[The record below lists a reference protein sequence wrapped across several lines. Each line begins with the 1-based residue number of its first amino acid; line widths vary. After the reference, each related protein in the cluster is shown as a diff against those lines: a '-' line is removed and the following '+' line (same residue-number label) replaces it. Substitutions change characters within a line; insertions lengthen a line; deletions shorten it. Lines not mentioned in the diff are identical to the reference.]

1 MKLVECVPNF
11 SEGKNKEVI
20 EQIVNEL
27 KGVKVLGVE
36 ANADYNRT
44 VLTFVGSPENVFDS
58 AYNAIK
64 KASELIDMSRHKGG
78 HPRIGA
84 VDVCPFVPLEE
95 ITMEECILIAED
107 LGRKVGDLG
116 IPVYLYESAAK
127 RKETK
132 NLADIRKGE
141 YESLEIK
148 LKELHPD
155 FGPSEFNEKVKKTGA
170 TIIGARKFLIAY
182 NVNLNTNDVKIA
194 NDIAKVIRESGYVK
208 TDESGSKIRIPGLMK
223 NVKAIGV
230 SLERY
235 NLAQVSINLTD
246 FNIAGMHDVY
256 EEVKRQANLLGCDV
270 KGSELVGLVP
280 KEAIL
285 QSGLFYAKNSNL
297 SEEKLIERAVE
308 NLGLGVLERFIFKEK
323 VIQYKIPDAA

>member
-11 SEGKNKEVI
+11 SEGKNKDVI
-20 EQIVNEL
+20 EQIVSEL
-27 KGVKVLGVE
+27 RGVKVLGVE
-36 ANADYNRT
+36 ANEDYNRT
-44 VLTFVGSPENVFDS
+44 VVTFVGSPGHVLDS
-58 AYNAIK
+58 SYNSIK
-64 KASELIDMSRHKGG
+64 KASELIDMSKHKGG

-84 VDVCPFVPLEE
+84 ADVCQFIPLQE
-95 ITMEECILIAED
+95 ITMEECILIVED
-107 LGRKVGDLG
+107 LGRKVGELG

-127 RKETK
+127 RKETR

-155 FGPSEFNEKVKKTGA
+155 FGPLVFNEKVKKTGA
-170 TIIGARKFLIAY
+170 IIIGARKFLIAY

-194 NDIAKVIRESGYVK
+194 NDIAKVIRESGYIK
-208 TDESGSKIRIPGLMK
+208 TDESGNKIRIHGLMK
-223 NVKAIGV
+223 SVKAIGV
-230 SLERY
+230 LLEKY

-246 FNIAGMHDVY
+246 FNVVGMHDVY
-256 EEVKRQANLLGCDV
+256 EEVKKQANLLGCDV

-285 QSGLFYAKNSNL
+285 QSGLFYAQDSSL
-297 SEEKLIERAVE
+297 SEEGLIERAVE
-308 NLGLGVLERFIFKEK
+308 NLGLGVLERFISKEK
-323 VIQYKIPDAA
+323 VIQYKISNAS